1 MTQHRDIDTNSLE
14 RGSNP
19 GGLSASFVDLM
30 KSGEGMKG
38 GADRIA
44 QAGDYLT
51 FNGDQAFSPR
61 YGGTAF
67 LSHPPETGINQ
78 TAFLTP
84 KIQVNTSSR
93 LDGKP
98 LV

>member
-1 MTQHRDIDTNSLE
+1 MTQHRDIDSHPPE
-14 RGSNP
+14 RGSTP

-30 KSGEGMKG
+30 KSGDGTKG
-38 GADRIA
+38 GDRMIA

-51 FNGDQAFSPR
+51 FNGDQACSPK

-67 LSHPPETGINQ
+67 LSSPPETRVNQ

-84 KIQVNTSSR
+84 KIQINTSSR
-93 LDGKP
+93 LDGKA